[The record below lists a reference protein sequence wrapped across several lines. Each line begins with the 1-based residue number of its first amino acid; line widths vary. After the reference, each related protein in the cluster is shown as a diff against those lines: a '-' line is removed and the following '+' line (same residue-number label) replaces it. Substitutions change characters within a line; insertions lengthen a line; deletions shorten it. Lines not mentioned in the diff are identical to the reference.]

1 MSFKRCDWNIQG
13 KTLHAKLLSLP
24 TWHRFRNVRRWGLRF
39 EFLYNSH
46 SKHQCP
52 HAVQK
57 MESNHSNVLVSQI
70 YISLMRALTRTVLR
84 PWKQH
89 GGHLL
94 PLLGPQRGQN
104 KESQHSEDWSYG
116 KAATFISNSH
126 LPMMASCDS
135 NPTNKHLI
143 QVDPNLLL
151 LDISSFFFSFLFFF
165 FTCFREKN
173 KKQQRDCFTHW
184 LATM

>member
-1 MSFKRCDWNIQG
+1 MQNCFPYPHGTDLGMSGDEAFNLNSSIILIQS
-13 KTLHAKLLSLP
+13 TSVP
-24 TWHRFRNVRRWGLRF
+24 VQCRRW
-39 EFLYNSH
+39 
-46 SKHQCP
+46 
-52 HAVQK
+52 
-57 MESNHSNVLVSQI
+57 SQTTLMSCQSEI